1 MHVMPHPDQTRRMTT
16 DELRAAFLVDDL
28 FEPDEVTLRAVD
40 LDRVILGGAVPL
52 DAPLPLEAPAALGAE
67 YFAERREIGVLSIGG
82 AGRVRVDGDTHALG
96 TRDMLYIGRGSRD
109 VVFESESADEPARF
123 YLVSYPAH
131 AEHPTRLITRDA
143 AQTAELGGTETA
155 NRRVIRKYIHPDG
168 ARSAQLVMGITELA
182 EGSVWNT
189 MPAHTHQ
196 RRSEVYLYFQLPGDD
211 VVFHFMGMPAE
222 TRGLIVRDGEVALSP
237 SWSIHAGC
245 GTRRYTFCWAMGG
258 ENQDFGDMQGVA
270 MSDLR

>member
-182 EGSVWNT
+182 
-189 MPAHTHQ
+189 
-196 RRSEVYLYFQLPGDD
+196 
-211 VVFHFMGMPAE
+211 
-222 TRGLIVRDGEVALSP
+222 
-237 SWSIHAGC
+237 
-245 GTRRYTFCWAMGG
+245 
-258 ENQDFGDMQGVA
+258 
-270 MSDLR
+270 